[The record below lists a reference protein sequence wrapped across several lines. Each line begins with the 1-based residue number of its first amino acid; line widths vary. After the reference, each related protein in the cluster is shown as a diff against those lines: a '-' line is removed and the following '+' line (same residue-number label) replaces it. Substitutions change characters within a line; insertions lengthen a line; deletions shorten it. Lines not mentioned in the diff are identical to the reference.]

1 MEKQADVLGYV
12 GLGVTTVGAV
22 VSAVMGNVVPLSV
35 GATIGVGCN
44 VFSRKQYHET
54 LVDSFNRQEKTIDD
68 LMAKLEENHQEL
80 SNSLVSFK
88 ADFGNQLDNAKTK
101 LNDSIIDVNDK
112 LSAEV
117 GRIDAQAKSINEVV
131 NNLQQ
136 VENLSQELR
145 VKPES
150 ASFLFARANS
160 HYRLG
165 NLAGAIADYTE
176 AINKDPRY
184 AEAYHK
190 RGILYLETGTKQ
202 KAVDDLR
209 KASLLYFEKGEIDS
223 YRQAREMSRNIH
235 QLHSNGNGVHQEMVV
250 GVELFAN

>member
-22 VSAVMGNVVPLSV
+22 ASMIMGNVNALAV
-35 GATIGVGCN
+35 GATVGVGCN
-44 VFSRKQYHET
+44 VFSRKQYHEA
-54 LVDSFNRQEKTIDD
+54 LVDSLNRQEETMAS
-68 LMAKLEENHQEL
+68 LMAKLEDNHQEL

-88 ADFGNQLDNAKTK
+88 ADFGNQLEDAKTK
-101 LNDSIIDVNDK
+101 INYSVIEVNDK
-112 LSAEV
+112 LSSEV
-117 GRIDAQAKSINEVV
+117 GRMDAQVKGINEVV

-150 ASFLFARANS
+150 ASFFFERANS

-165 NLAGAIADYTE
+165 NVAGAIADYTE
-176 AINKDPRY
+176 AINKDSRY

-190 RGILYLETGTKQ
+190 RGILFLETGTKQ

-223 YRQAREMSRNIH
+223 YQQAREMSRNIH
-235 QLHSNGNGVHQEMVV
+235 QLHTNGVQKEMVL

>member
-22 VSAVMGNVVPLSV
+22 ISAVMGNVVPLSV
-35 GATIGVGCN
+35 GATVGIACN
-44 VFSRKQYHET
+44 VFSRKQYHEA
-54 LVDSFNRQEKTIDD
+54 LVDSLNRQEETMAS
-68 LMAKLEENHQEL
+68 LVAKLEDNHQEL
-80 SNSLVSFK
+80 SNNLISFK
-88 ADFGNQLDNAKTK
+88 ADFGNQLEDTKTK
-101 LNDSIIDVNDK
+101 LSDNIIDLNDQ
-112 LSAEV
+112 LLAEV
-117 GRIDAQAKSINEVV
+117 GRIDAQAKQTNEIVV
-131 NNLQQ
+131 NLQQ
-136 VENLSQELR
+136 IENISQELR

-150 ASFLFARANS
+150 ASFFFERANS

-165 NLAGAIADYTE
+165 NVAGAIADYTE
-176 AINKDPRY
+176 AINKDSHY

-190 RGILYLETGTKQ
+190 RGILFLETGTKQ

-223 YRQAREMSRNIH
+223 YQQAREMSRSIH
-235 QLHSNGNGVHQEMVV
+235 QLHTNGVQKEMVL